1 MVAANTTAL
10 FSVTLRVW
18 RQAGPKAPGKFVDY
32 PAKGVN
38 PNMSFLEL
46 LDVVNDELTVKGEEP
61 IAFAHDCR
69 EGICGTCSCTINGKP
84 HGPGRGI
91 ATCQLYMRSF
101 GDGDVIVVEPFR
113 AAAFPVTKDL
123 ITDRTAFD
131 AIQQAGGF
139 ITARAGSAPEANSI
153 PVPKPDADLAMD
165 AASCISCGA
174 CVAACKNASAM
185 LFVAA
190 KVGHL
195 GLLPQGQAE
204 RDRRVLAMVHTM
216 DELGFGNCTNY
227 YECSAVCPK
236 LISHDFIAR
245 MNRDY
250 LKATLRSGFRVESLA
265 SGGGAGCV
273 VGAQSAVVALHE
285 EGKISRPVVARRRHL
300 IDGLAIDGLPSG
312 GIQPRVTE
320 NFFCNFG
327 GRAGFSGHQP

>member
-1 MVAANTTAL
+1 MVAATSSSPS

-18 RQAGPKAPGKFVDY
+18 RQAGPRSPGRFVDY
-32 PAKGVN
+32 PARDVS

-46 LDVVNDELTVKGEEP
+46 LDVVNDELTAAGGEP

-101 GDGDVIVVEPFR
+101 GDGDLIVVEPFR

-123 ITDRTAFD
+123 VTDRTAFD
-131 AIQQAGGF
+131 RIQQAGGF
-139 ITARAGSAPEANSI
+139 ITARAGSAPDANSM
-153 PVPKPDADLAMD
+153 PVPKADADLAMD

-204 RDRRVLAMVHTM
+204 RDKRVLAMVRTM
-216 DELGFGNCTNY
+216 DDLGFGNCTNY

-250 LKATLRSGFRVESLA
+250 LKAKLRSGFRVASLA
-265 SGGGAGCV
+265 AGGGAG
-273 VGAQSAVVALHE
+273 
-285 EGKISRPVVARRRHL
+285 
-300 IDGLAIDGLPSG
+300 
-312 GIQPRVTE
+312 
-320 NFFCNFG
+320 
-327 GRAGFSGHQP
+327 